1 MPQLSDLRRRL
12 ARAAPSTCLA
22 LALACP
28 GLAAAQPVLE
38 TRLAPGLVTV
48 SGHLEVPVERTRAWQ
63 VLTQPD
69 RFPVFV
75 PGLKTSRTL
84 EQHGTTRL
92 IAQTGELTAGPRLRF
107 DTVVRSD
114 EIAGEGV
121 KLQFLSGPFKNSS
134 GEWRLRGERPVT
146 LTYQLRVDLTQS
158 PLPPPLAGQIADQQV
173 RVWLN
178 ALAGEMLRA
187 TMP

>member
-1 MPQLSDLRRRL
+1 MPQLSDCRRRPFWIALPLLVAGVL
-12 ARAAPSTCLA
+12 AIPA
-22 LALACP
+22 L
-28 GLAAAQPVLE
+28 AAQPVLE

-48 SGHLEVPVERTRAWQ
+48 SGRLDVPVERARAWQ

-69 RFPVFV
+69 RFPAFV

-84 EQHGTTRL
+84 EQRGATRL
-92 IAQTGELTAGPRLRF
+92 IAQSGELTAGPRLRF
-107 DTVVRSD
+107 EAVVRSD

-134 GEWRLRGERPVT
+134 GEWRLSGERPVT
-146 LTYQLRVDLTQS
+146 LAYQLRVDLTQS

-178 ALAGEMLRA
+178 ALAEEMQRA